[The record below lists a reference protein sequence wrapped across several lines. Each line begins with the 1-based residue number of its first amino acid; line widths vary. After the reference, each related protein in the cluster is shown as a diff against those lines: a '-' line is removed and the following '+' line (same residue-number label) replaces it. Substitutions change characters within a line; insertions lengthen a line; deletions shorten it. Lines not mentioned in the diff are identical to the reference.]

1 METQVK
7 FNGQDYIAIYNKQT
21 GYYEIELTA
30 PDVGGIYPAEI
41 KFNDLFD
48 ERYEDSINI
57 QILIKERLKLET
69 NKNFIWI
76 FDYKDFSVKEI
87 IELSDYELNIDEET
101 NANSIIKILKKT
113 SAKSNDIVIFKKNN
127 EILYWGIIDNIQN
140 QNGENIY
147 QFITKYITNLFN
159 RNVIL
164 ENENLIRTTGVEDF
178 IANAITKNFINNQ
191 DTFINLNWLDI
202 KVKTHTKKDV
212 SVSNVENGIYNL
224 HTWMTNCTQ
233 NYDIVYSFSIIDKKL
248 VMTIENK
255 ALEKQII
262 DTKAQPISNYSE
274 VFEIDVVSKVVVKT
288 SNGIYTLYLKN
299 DRTTTENMNDPNR
312 AEGRIETIYTEK
324 YEDARQV
331 ALDVMKTN
339 SYNHNITFDYLE
351 RYIDVGTPIA
361 IKTKESLIFDSYI
374 SAIKIT
380 QNRFI
385 KYTCG
390 NIRVNFIDKLLKER
404 RN

>member
-101 NANSIIKILKKT
+101 NANSIIKILKKN
-113 SAKSNDIVIFKKNN
+113 SAKSNDIVVFKKNN

>member
-21 GYYEIELTA
+21 GYYEIE
-30 PDVGGIYPAEI
+30 
-41 KFNDLFD
+41 LFD

-113 SAKSNDIVIFKKNN
+113 SAKSNDIVVFKKNN
-127 EILYWGIIDNIQN
+127 EVLYWGIIDNIQN

-159 RNVIL
+159 RNIIL

-274 VFEIDVVSKVVVKT
+274 VFEIDVVSKV
-288 SNGIYTLYLKN
+288 
-299 DRTTTENMNDPNR
+299 RE
-312 AEGRIETIYTEK
+312 
-324 YEDARQV
+324 YER
-331 ALDVMKTN
+331 
-339 SYNHNITFDYLE
+339 S
-351 RYIDVGTPIA
+351 
-361 IKTKESLIFDSYI
+361 
-374 SAIKIT
+374 
-380 QNRFI
+380 
-385 KYTCG
+385 
-390 NIRVNFIDKLLKER
+390 
-404 RN
+404 

>member
-21 GYYEIELTA
+21 GYYEIELAA
-30 PDVGGIYPAEI
+30 PDVGGIYPADI
-41 KFNDLFD
+41 KFTDLFD

-113 SAKSNDIVIFKKNN
+113 SAKSNDIVVFKKNN
-127 EILYWGIIDNIQN
+127 EVLYWGIIDNIQN

-159 RNVIL
+159 RNIIL

-274 VFEIDVVSKVVVKT
+274 VFEIDVVSKVIVKT

-312 AEGRIETIYTEK
+312 VEGRIETIYTEK
-324 YEDARQV
+324 FEDAKQV
-331 ALDVMKTN
+331 ALNVMKTN

-351 RYIDVGTPIA
+351 RYIKVGTPIA